1 MQKFDKEYNLL
12 FIKLDKV
19 QDDHEIAHIIQ
30 DKIYR
35 KFIKDIC
42 NNKINTLAD
51 IKILAN
57 MMNNN
62 VVKKDKARWYA

>member
-19 QDDHEIAHIIQ
+19 RDDNEKSHIIQ

-42 NNKINTLAD
+42 NDKINTLAD

>member
-19 QDDHEIAHIIQ
+19 KDDNEIAHIIQ

>member
-19 QDDHEIAHIIQ
+19 KDDNEIAHIIQ
-30 DKIYR
+30 YKIYR